1 MLNVI
6 LFLNLL
12 KNVVFLYKEIIELI
26 WVYINKGYDFY
37 FKILVNIVNDIFII
51 FDFRNISVWLCK
63 FLISLRGLGNCWI
76 LVWGLIFKVCFVFFR
91 YFLFLVFE
99 VLLLEGLE
107 FEVLFLEYFV
117 CE

>member
-1 MLNVI
+1 MKCFKVI
-6 LFLNLL
+6 F
-12 KNVVFLYKEIIELI
+12 
-26 WVYINKGYDFY
+26 
-37 FKILVNIVNDIFII
+37 VNDIFII

-63 FLISLRGLGNCWI
+63 FLISLKGLGNCWI
-76 LVWGLIFKVCFVFFR
+76 LVWGLIFKVCFVFIR

-99 VLLLEGLE
+99 VLLLEDLE